1 MISIIIPVY
10 NEEDNILPL
19 YNRLKPVLQD
29 IGESEIIFVDDGS
42 TDNTFRRLCECA
54 EDDESVKIA
63 KFRRNSGQSTAISYG
78 FDHASGEILI
88 TMDAD
93 LQVDPIDIPKMV
105 KQIREGSDVVCG
117 WRKQRKDPYL
127 RKKVPSRV
135 FNWLTSKVTGLKIH
149 DIGTPFRAYR
159 KEVVKNISLYGELHR
174 YVPVLA
180 AWKGYKTTEVEVKHN
195 PREHGKSK
203 YGGSRLV
210 RGFFDLLSVYFL
222 EKYLSRPLHL
232 FGTIGIL
239 SILAGSVISG
249 YLLVLRIFYLEPLES
264 RPLFTLGILMIVFG
278 AQFITLGLLGEMITR
293 FQHENSKSESYDVET
308 RVNFEIRRNNKPKP
322 RT

>member
-19 YNRLKPVLQD
+19 YNRLKPVLED

-42 TDNTFRRLCECA
+42 TDNTFQRLCECA
-54 EDDESVKIA
+54 ENDQSVKIA

-78 FDHASGEILI
+78 FDQASGEIII

-93 LQVDPIDIPKMV
+93 LQVDPTDIPQMV

-117 WRKQRKDPYL
+117 WRKQRKDPFL

-180 AWKGYKTTEVEVKHN
+180 AWKGYKTAEVEVKHN

-249 YLLVLRIFYLEPLES
+249 YLLFLRIFYLEPLES

-293 FQHENSKSESYDVET
+293 FQHENNKSKSYDVES
-308 RVNFEIRRNNKPKP
+308 RVNFENKAKQ
-322 RT
+322 